1 MAVFPSEAVALA
13 FPDLAAASAH
23 YSIDRTAWDAF
34 SVQVGQPDLRIFAA
48 MPAEENCMRT
58 RVPPLSESLTPTQA
72 VQVGLIWR
80 LSKRMHGAEAGGNWD
95 AWIDEDPWIPRQ
107 PTTTTPAATPGD
119 TNRQGAGHQDEQHH
133 RPGR

>member
-80 LSKRMHGAEAGGNWD
+80 LSKRMHGAEAGATG
-95 AWIDEDPWIPRQ
+95 
-107 PTTTTPAATPGD
+107 TPGSTKIRGSRD
-119 TNRQGAGHQDEQHH
+119 NQPRRRLQQHRRHQPPRSGASS
-133 RPGR
+133 